1 MLRKNYVILIL
12 FVLLLALGTAADV
25 FFWKQLTKETT
36 HENRKWQNQWQALST
51 QIQQQQNTII
61 ALQNQFN
68 QLIRNEHMNHAEE
81 VLSETGYLIDLAN
94 LYLQT
99 DHNIPN
105 AIKTLSLAQQ
115 HVHDLQ
121 NPQMNALLQ
130 ALASDINQLNSV
142 SNVDPANVLLQLQQ
156 VGDSINRLS
165 FLPNRF
171 APPATQPAPPA
182 KHWWQKFL
190 NSLRNLF
197 VIQYH
202 SSSTENI
209 LAPDQREYIQQNINF
224 TLRQAEW
231 AVLQEQ
237 PELYQNS
244 LKQIQGLL
252 SNNYM
257 ESETRNQVLAKLNNL
272 AQINIQP
279 KIPPLTRSMQALS
292 EVKNKMPPQ
301 NVDEAPAP

>member
-1 MLRKNYVILIL
+1 MLRKNYVFLIL

-25 FFWKQLTKETT
+25 FFWKHLTQETT
-36 HENRKWQNQWQALST
+36 HENRKWQNQWQTLNN
-51 QIQQQQNTII
+51 QIQQQQNTIMS
-61 ALQNQFN
+61 LQDQLN
-68 QLIRNEHMNHAEE
+68 QLIRTQHMNRTEDI
-81 VLSETGYLIDLAN
+81 LSEIRYLIDLAN

-121 NPQMNALLQ
+121 NPQMNVLEQ

-142 SNVDPANVLLQLQQ
+142 SNADPANILLQLQQ
-156 VGDSINRLS
+156 LGDSIDKLS

-171 APPATQPAPPA
+171 TPPATQPAPPA

-190 NSLRNLF
+190 YSLRNLF

-202 SSSTENI
+202 PSVTENI
-209 LAPDQREYIQQNINF
+209 LPPEQREYIHQNINF
-224 TLRQAEW
+224 SLRQAEW

-244 LKQIQGLL
+244 LKQIKALL
-252 SNNYM
+252 SNYYM
-257 ESETRNQVLAKLNNL
+257 QSETRDQVLSRIDNL

-292 EVKNKMPPQ
+292 EIKI
-301 NVDEAPAP
+301 